1 MEPGCK
7 PEGFGRP
14 VQPAVPNRPRCRVE
28 KGSVSGRIFGPMRG
42 LTNLDLRIFYVLVD
56 FYPYQ
61 VNVVKKLIFMAY
73 DFLIV
78 F

>member
-1 MEPGCK
+1 
-7 PEGFGRP
+7 
-14 VQPAVPNRPRCRVE
+14 
-28 KGSVSGRIFGPMRG
+28 MRG